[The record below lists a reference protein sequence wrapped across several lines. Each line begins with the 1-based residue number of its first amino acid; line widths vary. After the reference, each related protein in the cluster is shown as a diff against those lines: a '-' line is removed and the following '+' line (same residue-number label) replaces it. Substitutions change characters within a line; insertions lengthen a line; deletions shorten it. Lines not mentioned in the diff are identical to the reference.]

1 MTKKRTQTLEQLQ
14 RTLRKEIANRKK
26 LEGALRE
33 IQDRYKALH
42 EQLIR
47 NQEELKGIQE
57 KYERLT
63 PREREVLTLV
73 VDGQLNKEIAAKTGV
88 TERTVKFHRAHIM
101 QKMRAHSLPELVR
114 MAARLGVGSHLPQG
128 PVPEDR

>member
-14 RTLRKEIANRKK
+14 QTLRKEIANRKK
-26 LEGALRE
+26 LESALRE

-42 EQLIR
+42 EQLLR

-73 VDGQLNKEIAAKTGV
+73 VYGQLNKEIAAKTGV
-88 TERTVKFHRAHIM
+88 TERTVKFHRRQIM
-101 QKMRAHSLPELVR
+101 DRMQANSLAELVR
-114 MAARLGVGSHLPQG
+114 MAERLQIQYLT
-128 PVPEDR
+128 

>member
-88 TERTVKFHRAHIM
+88 TERTVKFHRRQIM
-101 QKMRAHSLPELVR
+101 DRMKANSLAELVR
-114 MAARLGVGSHLPQG
+114 MTERLQIQYLT
-128 PVPEDR
+128 